1 MKIHIKN
8 KDLQMALRQIKSV
21 VSKSYSHIPILSC
34 IKLAATDTGLELMA
48 NNLDVIANI
57 HVASVPSLVEKS
69 ADPITKCVDIKN
81 LEKAVKTLNKN
92 DTLTINMGTK
102 SKDGIKIICESTII
116 NLDSFNEDEFPEGL
130 GENMKDKPIGSFKI
144 PASELLDM
152 VKQLSPCISVDEGR
166 YYLNGIFFC
175 EEDGRRKAVATD
187 GYQMGV
193 YELNAISCKGKV
205 PELILPSIACKILT
219 DTFKDSVNEE
229 IFVRYNKAHISF
241 TGHKKSV
248 ISKLVDGTFPNWQ
261 RIVKQTDSQ
270 ESLGKFV
277 VEKEK
282 FMNAMSIVRQPK
294 PAGSTKYWNQ
304 DCLYKKVFFTISGK
318 GKELELKSYSD
329 KRKDTFISVI
339 PIKKVGK
346 KVSKYKDRLVLDN
359 FMLQKLVKNI
369 QSDEFQISVHEAG
382 VHPMFRY
389 DSANKNI
396 FHVQMGMANIESA

>member
-1 MKIHIKN
+1 MKIYIKN
-8 KDLQMALRQIKSV
+8 KDLQMALRQIKSA
-21 VSKSYSHIPILSC
+21 VSKPHDHIEILSC

-57 HVASVPSLVEKS
+57 HVASVPSLHKKD
-69 ADPITKCVDIKN
+69 ADPITKCVKIKN
-81 LEKAVKTLNKN
+81 FEKAVKSFNKN
-92 DTLTINMGTK
+92 DTLTIDMGE
-102 SKDGIKIICESTII
+102 KDKKGIVVSCESTII
-116 NLDSFNEDEFPEGL
+116 NLDSFSEDEFPEGL
-130 GENMKDKPIGSFKI
+130 GESMKDKPIGSFKI
-144 PASELLDM
+144 PASELLD
-152 VKQLSPCISVDEGR
+152 VLKQLSPCISVDEGR

-175 EEDGRRKAVATD
+175 EDDGRRKAVATD

-193 YELNAISCKGKV
+193 YELNAINCKGKV
-205 PELILPSIACKILT
+205 PELILPFIACKILT
-219 DTFKDSVNEE
+219 AVFKDSVNDE
-229 IFVRYNKAHISF
+229 ISVRYNKAHISF

-282 FMNAMSIVRQPK
+282 FMSAMSIVQQPK
-294 PAGSTKYWNQ
+294 SAGSSQWNQ
-304 DCLYKKVFFTISGK
+304 DCLYKKVFFTISDK

-329 KRKDTFISVI
+329 KRKDTSISVI

-369 QSDEFQISVHEAG
+369 QSDEFQISVHESG
-382 VHPMFRY
+382 DYPLFRY